1 MDCSIVAVQS
11 VSRARGVFV
20 YYMMYMY
27 ISADVYCTRELTR
40 CESTVASL
48 LCLAK
53 PKVSHKYILPVA
65 FSLGGSIAASA
76 QLKERVFVTPLTI
89 TPPPPGYAPALC
101 GDVVESQ
108 QPL

>member
-1 MDCSIVAVQS
+1 
-11 VSRARGVFV
+11 
-20 YYMMYMY
+20 MY

-53 PKVSHKYILPVA
+53 PKVSHKYILPVT

-76 QLKERVFVTPLTI
+76 QLKERVLEPR
-89 TPPPPGYAPALC
+89 PSGPPPGYAPALC
-101 GDVVESQ
+101 GDVVE
-108 QPL
+108 PL